1 MIKLPKLIA
10 GKGYAGPEF
19 YGCCNTGTRPC
30 IFHLKLGDWSVG
42 QEEACR
48 GAMRF
53 GLTYKDKIYYG
64 EGRKRV
70 WFYKSRAAAVK
81 KFTELYDVRVAENE
95 AVKAEHK
102 TTLDKARSGDMAA
115 VLALGDY

>member
-1 MIKLPKLIA
+1 
-10 GKGYAGPEF
+10 
-19 YGCCNTGTRPC
+19 
-30 IFHLKLGDWSVG
+30 
-42 QEEACR
+42 
-48 GAMRF
+48 MRF

-70 WFYKSRAAAVK
+70 WFYKSRAAALK

-95 AVKAEHK
+95 AVKAEILSH
-102 TTLDKARSGDMAA
+102 LDKARSGDLAA